1 MSARLSTDDVY
12 QVSGTFMGVPAGR
25 DLSGSEAAVLGVP
38 YDLGTHPTR
47 IGSRQG
53 PDAIRAQS
61 GLIRPFVPEIDFNP
75 LERLGLLDCG
85 NVRLVA
91 SRIED
96 AHARIERAMAP
107 LVEAGLT
114 PVTMGG
120 DGTFSLPQ
128 LRALHATHERIAVL
142 HFDAHTDS
150 FPGEGI
156 ERYNTSTTF
165 TRAREEGLIDPAS
178 SLHIGVRGTTYLP
191 SAISMAREQGFEVIS
206 LDDIF
211 DMGLDR
217 LLAHIQ
223 ERLAGKPVYLCWD
236 MDFFDPSAAP
246 GVCAPAW
253 GGVTSREGL
262 YLLRRLAGLR
272 FIAFDVNTVSP
283 PHDVGGMTAMLAAR
297 VMHECLLLA
306 CRRPG

>member
-1 MSARLSTDDVY
+1 MGARLSTDDVY

-25 DLSGSEAAVLGVP
+25 DLSDSRAAVLGIP
-38 YDLGTHPTR
+38 YDMGTHPTR

-61 GLIRPFVPEIDFNP
+61 ALIRPFVPDIDFNP
-75 LERLGLLDCG
+75 LERLGLVDCG

-96 AHARIERAMAP
+96 AHARTERAMAP
-107 LVEAGLT
+107 LVQAGVT

-120 DGTFSLPQ
+120 DGTVSLPQ
-128 LRALHATHERIAVL
+128 LRALRAAHPPIALL

-165 TRAREEGLIDPAS
+165 TRAREEGLIDPAC
-178 SLHIGVRGTTYLP
+178 SLHIGIRGTTYLP
-191 SAISMAREQGFEVIS
+191 GAIDMAREQGFEVIS
-206 LDDIF
+206 LDDMF
-211 DMGLDR
+211 ELGLDR

-253 GGVTSREGL
+253 GGVTAREGL

-297 VMHECLLLA
+297 VMYECLLLA
-306 CRRPG
+306 CRRPA

>member
-1 MSARLSTDDVY
+1 MSATVSTDDVY
-12 QVSGTFMGVPAGR
+12 QVTGTFMGVPAGR
-25 DLSGSEAAVLGVP
+25 DLSGRKAAVLGIP
-38 YDLGTHPTR
+38 YDMGTHPTR

-61 GLIRPFVPEIDFNP
+61 GLIRPFVPDIDFNP
-75 LERLGLLDCG
+75 LERLGLVDCG

-96 AHARIERAMAP
+96 AHVRIERAMAP
-107 LVEAGLT
+107 LVETGVT

-120 DGTFSLPQ
+120 DGTVSLPQ
-128 LRALHATHERIAVL
+128 LRALHAAHPRIALL
-142 HFDAHTDS
+142 HLDAHTDS

-165 TRAREEGLIDPAS
+165 TRAREEGLIDPPS
-178 SLHIGVRGTTYLP
+178 SLHIGIRGTTYLP
-191 SAISMAREQGFEVIS
+191 SAIDLAREQGFEVIS
-206 LDDIF
+206 LDDMF
-211 DMGLDR
+211 EMGHDR
-217 LLAHIQ
+217 LLAHIH
-223 ERLAGKPVYLCWD
+223 E
-236 MDFFDPSAAP
+236 
-246 GVCAPAW
+246 
-253 GGVTSREGL
+253 
-262 YLLRRLAGLR
+262 RLAGLR

-297 VMHECLLLA
+297 VMYECVLLA